1 MLHHSGES
9 NFDNMMITK
18 AERAPR
24 FLSQNG
30 SSIKNST
37 TVLNQTFSNGKTNGF
52 KEFRISNDIK
62 EI

>member
-1 MLHHSGES
+1 MMHNSGDS
-9 NFDNMMITK
+9 NFENMMLTK
-18 AERAPR
+18 IDRAPR
-24 FLSQNG
+24 FLSQNA

-37 TVLNQTFSNGKTNGF
+37 TVLNQTFSNAKTNGF